1 MSVRREAPRPRLL
14 EPASSRVG
22 TRPPSHPN
30 PNPLPPLPSSRSASE
45 PDLRVLLC
53 ETRDTPALLSDG
65 SVPPTWPEPVRRLVE
80 RHALVPERARVPGQ
94 APRTRDQWEEWN
106 EVWPI
111 VWQRPN
117 SHLACPPEEPEPG
130 EIKEMRRW
138 MSRAIHT
145 ATEAEDDARSAGV
158 SGCLNAALI
167 VNPATGVLVA
177 SGRDTTRGWRVEGGA
192 PDARVGHPLRHAV
205 FEAVDAAAARDLEVH
220 GPDAPTPDADAP
232 EVGEKRRRENKSH
245 AGPSLT
251 EITGRPYLCTGYDAY
266 CVREPCVMCAMAL
279 VHSRVRRVV
288 YGAPSAKTG
297 ALGGGKHS
305 LHGQRTLN
313 HHYVVYSF
321 GLDEA
326 GLREA
331 AGAAR
336 AAKAAGA
343 FAAAE

>member
-1 MSVRREAPRPRLL
+1 M
-14 EPASSRVG
+14 
-22 TRPPSHPN
+22 
-30 PNPLPPLPSSRSASE
+30 
-45 PDLRVLLC
+45 LLC
-53 ETRDTPALLSDG
+53 ETRDTPALLPDG

-80 RHALVPERARVPGQ
+80 RHALVPELARVPGQ

-117 SHLACPPEEPEPG
+117 SHLACAPEEPAPE
-130 EIKEMRRW
+130 EMAEMRRW
-138 MSRAIHT
+138 MSRAIHA
-145 ATEAEDDARSAGV
+145 ATDAEDDARSAGD
-158 SGCLNAALI
+158 SGCLNAAII
-167 VNPATGVLVA
+167 VNPATSVVVA
-177 SGRDTTRGWRVEGGA
+177 SGRDATRGWRVGGA
-192 PDARVGHPLRHAV
+192 RDGNVGHPLRHAV
-205 FEAVDAAAARDLEVH
+205 FEAVDAAAARDLEVN
-220 GPDAPTPDADAP
+220 GPDAPPPDVDAGAP
-232 EVGEKRRRENKSH
+232 EVGEKRRRENKSN

-336 AAKAAGA
+336 VAKAAGA
-343 FAAAE
+343 FAAAK

>member
-1 MSVRREAPRPRLL
+1 M
-14 EPASSRVG
+14 
-22 TRPPSHPN
+22 
-30 PNPLPPLPSSRSASE
+30 
-45 PDLRVLLC
+45 
-53 ETRDTPALLSDG
+53 
-65 SVPPTWPEPVRRLVE
+65 
-80 RHALVPERARVPGQ
+80 
-94 APRTRDQWEEWN
+94 
-106 EVWPI
+106 
-111 VWQRPN
+111 
-117 SHLACPPEEPEPG
+117 
-130 EIKEMRRW
+130 
-138 MSRAIHT
+138 
-145 ATEAEDDARSAGV
+145 
-158 SGCLNAALI
+158 
-167 VNPATGVLVA
+167 
-177 SGRDTTRGWRVEGGA
+177 
-192 PDARVGHPLRHAV
+192 GHPLRHAV

-220 GPDAPTPDADAP
+220 GPDAPPPDADGAP